1 MNENQNTQFANYL
14 DRIEVIERKERK
26 KKILYGLAAILLL
39 CGAGVGFFL
48 WQGGDNALMTYGY
61 KELDTEMVRQLIED
75 GESPFAVYHSEMGRD
90 TITNEEDFELFVS
103 MVELMNQSVASNV
116 AEFMAQTP
124 VDFEFEQEDPEDE
137 RLPVFFVDI
146 DGERSAG
153 AILTMKIEDYD
164 PSIVYTLL
172 TGNGDRVRLRKET
185 QYTYEYGGDYL
196 LRLYASKQSYRTSVY
211 TKRMEIE
218 GPSAPESTDDTSIAD
233 ANDTP
238 SLPELAENLRMSLD
252 SQKQDAGNEILLA
265 SANNDAIPFN
275 DLSFEVE
282 DDDIPRDVPT
292 AEEVSS
298 NATTNSEQ
306 IVDFS
311 KPMFVVD
318 QMPAYPGGIRAMS
331 RYFRKNFRYPSEAR
345 EAGVDGQ
352 VFVRFVV
359 EADGSLTGITV
370 FRGLGQG
377 CDEEAIRLVRNM
389 PGWEPGLYQGREVAV
404 YKEIPITFQL
414 VE

>member
-1 MNENQNTQFANYL
+1 MNENQNNQFENYL
-14 DRIEVIERKERK
+14 DRIEANEKKERTK
-26 KKILYGLAAILLL
+26 KVFYGLAAILLL
-39 CGAGVGFFL
+39 GGAAAGFLL
-48 WQGGDNALMTYGY
+48 WQKGDSALMTYGY
-61 KELDTEMVRQLIED
+61 KELDTEMVQQLIEK
-75 GESPFAVYHSEMGRD
+75 GETPFAVYHSEMGRD
-90 TITNEEDFELFVS
+90 TISTEEDFELFVS
-103 MVELMNQSVASNV
+103 MVELMNQNIASNV
-116 AEFMAQTP
+116 AEFMEEETP
-124 VDFEFEQEDPEDE
+124 AFEFDEEDPEDE

-153 AILTMKIEDYD
+153 AVLTMTIEDYD

-185 QYTYEYGGDYL
+185 QYSYQYGGDYL

-211 TKRMEIE
+211 TKRMEIL
-218 GPSAPESTDDTSIAD
+218 GDPAPEETNTSIAEEIE
-233 ANDTP
+233 TP

-252 SQKQDAGNEILLA
+252 SQRQDSGTEILLA
-265 SANNDAIPFN
+265 SADNDAIPFN

-282 DDDIPRDVPT
+282 AEDIPNDVPT
-292 AEEVSS
+292 AEDVSS
-298 NATTNSEQ
+298 TASSSERET
-306 IVDFS
+306 VDFS

-318 QMPAYPGGIRAMS
+318 QMPGYPGGIRSMS
-331 RYFRKNFRYPSEAR
+331 RFFRKNFRYPVSAR

-359 EADGSLTGITV
+359 QPDGSLTDITV
-370 FRGLGQG
+370 FRGLGYG
-377 CDEEAIRLVRNM
+377 CDEEAIRLVRKM
-389 PGWEPGLYQGREVAV
+389 PNWEPGVYQGREVAV

>member
-1 MNENQNTQFANYL
+1 MNENQNTQFDNYL
-14 DRIEVIERKERK
+14 DRIEAIEKKERK
-26 KKILYGLAAILLL
+26 KKVFYGLAAILLL
-39 CGAGVGFFL
+39 GGAAAGFLL
-48 WQGGDNALMTYGY
+48 WQGSSTALMTYGY
-61 KELDTEMVRQLIED
+61 KELDTEKVRQLIEN
-75 GESPFAVYHSEMGRD
+75 GEAPFAVYHSEMGRD
-90 TITNEEDFELFVS
+90 TISSEEDFELFVS
-103 MVELMNQSVASNV
+103 MVELMNQNIASNV
-116 AEFMAQTP
+116 ADFMEEDTQE
-124 VDFEFEQEDPEDE
+124 FEFDEEDPEDE

-153 AILTMKIEDYD
+153 SVLTMTIEDYD

-185 QYTYEYGGDYL
+185 QYTYQYGGDYL

-211 TKRMEIE
+211 TKRMEIS
-218 GPSAPESTDDTSIAD
+218 GAPAPEETNTSIA
-233 ANDTP
+233 ATETP

-252 SQKQDAGNEILLA
+252 SQRQDSGTEILLA
-265 SANNDAIPFN
+265 SADNDVIPFN

-282 DDDIPRDVPT
+282 DDDTPVEVPT
-292 AEEVSS
+292 AEEVAS
-298 NATTNSEQ
+298 NTARERET
-306 IVDFS
+306 VDFS

-318 QMPAYPGGIRAMS
+318 QMPVYPGGVRSMS
-331 RYFRKNFRYPSEAR
+331 RYFRKNFRYPAGAR

-359 EADGSLTGITV
+359 QPDGSLTDITV
-370 FRGLGQG
+370 FRGLGYG

-389 PGWEPGLYQGREVAV
+389 PNWEPGIYQGREVAV

-414 VE
+414 VK

>member
-1 MNENQNTQFANYL
+1 MKENQNTQFANYL
-14 DRIEVIERKERK
+14 DRIEAIERKERK

-39 CGAGVGFFL
+39 CGSGAGFLL
-48 WQGGDNALMTYGY
+48 WQGGDSALMTYGY

-75 GESPFAVYHSEMGRD
+75 GKTPFAVYHSEMGRD

-103 MVELMNQSVASNV
+103 MVELMNQSVATNV
-116 AEFMAQTP
+116 AEFMEETP
-124 VDFEFEQEDPEDE
+124 IDFEFEEEDAEDE

-146 DGERSAG
+146 EGERSAG
-153 AILTMKIEDYD
+153 AILSMTIEDYD

-185 QYTYEYGGDYL
+185 TYTYQYGGDYL
-196 LRLYASKQSYRTSVY
+196 LRLYASKQSFRTSVY
-211 TKRMEIE
+211 TKRMEIA
-218 GPSAPESTDDTSIAD
+218 GPSAPETTDDTSIAE

-252 SQKQDAGNEILLA
+252 SQRQDSGREILLA
-265 SANNDAIPFN
+265 SASNDAIPFN

-282 DDDIPRDVPT
+282 DDAIPRDVPT
-292 AEEVSS
+292 AEEVSGNN
-298 NATTNSEQ
+298 NAQT
-306 IVDFS
+306 VDFD

-318 QMPAYPGGIRAMS
+318 QMPAYPGGIKAMS
-331 RYFRKNFRYPSEAR
+331 RYFRKNFRYPNDAR
-345 EAGVDGQ
+345 EAEVDGQ

-359 EADGSLTGITV
+359 QADGSLTDINV

-389 PGWEPGLYQGREVAV
+389 PSWEPGLYQGREVAV

>member
-1 MNENQNTQFANYL
+1 MKENQNTQFANYL
-14 DRIEVIERKERK
+14 DRIEAIERKERK
-26 KKILYGLAAILLL
+26 KKIFYGLAAILLL
-39 CGAGVGFFL
+39 CGAGAGFFL
-48 WQGGDNALMTYGY
+48 WQGSDNGLMTYGY
-61 KELDTEMVRQLIED
+61 KELDTEMVRQLIDD
-75 GESPFAVYHSEMGRD
+75 GKSPFAVYHSEMGRD

-103 MVELMNQSVASNV
+103 MVELMNQSVTTNV
-116 AEFMAQTP
+116 AEFLEETP
-124 VDFEFEQEDPEDE
+124 VDFEFEVEDPEDE

-146 DGERSAG
+146 DGERNAG
-153 AILTMKIEDYD
+153 AILSMTIEDYD

-196 LRLYASKQSYRTSVY
+196 LRLYASKQNYRTSVY
-211 TKRMEIE
+211 TKRMEIT
-218 GPSAPESTDDTSIAD
+218 GPSAPETTEDTSIAD
-233 ANDTP
+233 ANEPP

-252 SQKQDAGNEILLA
+252 SQRQDSGREILLA
-265 SANNDAIPFN
+265 SASNDVIPFN

-282 DDDIPRDVPT
+282 DDDIPREVPT
-292 AEEVSS
+292 AEEVSGNSS
-298 NATTNSEQ
+298 NNNVQT
-306 IVDFS
+306 VDFD

-318 QMPAYPGGIRAMS
+318 QMPSYPGGIKAMS
-331 RYFRKNFRYPSEAR
+331 RYFRKNFRYPGQAR

-359 EADGSLTGITV
+359 RADGSLTDITV
-370 FRGLGQG
+370 FRGLGHG

-389 PGWEPGLYQGREVAV
+389 PSWEPGLYQGREVAV
-404 YKEIPITFQL
+404 YKEIPITFHL